1 MKNFLAAL
9 FVLIFGII
17 VTSLSAQDFPVPKPP
32 VIEVYGTA
40 NIKVEPDII
49 NWTLSII
56 VSHDDLI
63 TAKKEHDKSLS
74 NVLELLREKGLIQ
87 ADIKTGGIRLTRN
100 TQQYTQEKKFTVS
113 NEVWF
118 TFNDITK
125 YDILTSELF
134 QIENVFISGTYL
146 EYSGAI
152 ETRIKAREDAV
163 NAAKKKAE
171 EMAAVLGVA
180 IGKPLLIQEEPS
192 YSGNYPNPFNTS
204 TEVDNYSSNY
214 SSTLFSKGTINVEAK
229 VKVVFELI
237 NK

>member
-1 MKNFLAAL
+1 MKTFLVAL
-9 FVLIFGII
+9 FVLISGVMF
-17 VTSLSAQDFPVPKPP
+17 TRQMAQDSPDPKPP

-49 NWTLSII
+49 NWTVSIN
-56 VSHDDLI
+56 VSDDDLT
-63 TAKKEHDKSLS
+63 TAKNEHDKSLS
-74 NVLELLREKGLIQ
+74 NVLELLKEKGLIQ
-87 ADIKTGGIRLTRN
+87 ADIKTGGIRMTRN
-100 TQQYTQEKKFTVS
+100 TQQYTKEKKYTVS

-118 TFNDITK
+118 TVDDITK

-134 QIENVFISGTYL
+134 QIENVYISGTYL

-152 ETRIKAREDAV
+152 ETRIKAREDAI

-171 EMAAVLGVA
+171 EMAGVLGA
-180 IGKPLLIQEEPS
+180 SIGKPILIQEEAS
-192 YSGNYPNPFNTS
+192 HSGYYPNPFNVS
-204 TEVDNYSSNY
+204 TEADYGSTYSGQ
-214 SSTLFSKGTINVEAK
+214 LFSKGTINVEAK